1 MKKFLTLS
9 AILFSFSAFA
19 QHTAQEIK
27 KFKISKMTKLSV
39 SKGNEAV
46 QKTAIW
52 YDDNGND
59 TAEYNSGQL
68 YRRTKY
74 EYNSTGRVITRVR
87 YGADGKETET
97 AVYDYKP
104 DGSCTISNTDKNF
117 GMTDLTYCEKSGKT
131 TKTVSPD
138 RSERIY
144 TYDAKGHLLKI
155 KSKASDNGG
164 VVIDQQYTYNAN
176 GQLIKAIS
184 KGDNKWTQTY
194 SYNSKGL
201 LSKSKT
207 NSVTDGVPDR
217 EVTYTYVYEFR
228 K

>member
-46 QKTAIW
+46 QKTEVW

-74 EYNSTGRVITRVR
+74 EYNSAGRVITRVR

-97 AVYDYKP
+97 AVYD
-104 DGSCTISNTDKNF
+104 
-117 GMTDLTYCEKSGKT
+117 
-131 TKTVSPD
+131 
-138 RSERIY
+138 
-144 TYDAKGHLLKI
+144 
-155 KSKASDNGG
+155 
-164 VVIDQQYTYNAN
+164 
-176 GQLIKAIS
+176 
-184 KGDNKWTQTY
+184 
-194 SYNSKGL
+194 
-201 LSKSKT
+201 
-207 NSVTDGVPDR
+207 
-217 EVTYTYVYEFR
+217 
-228 K
+228 